1 LENIEEK
8 TCCNSRKRGVEKKN
22 NMKLIENKFR
32 KEKQIKIMSLEKNNN
47 KRKKLSEKTKG
58 KEVKDKEIKRE
69 GFEKKKK

>member
-1 LENIEEK
+1 
-8 TCCNSRKRGVEKKN
+8 
-22 NMKLIENKFR
+22 
-32 KEKQIKIMSLEKNNN
+32 MSLEKNNN

>member
-1 LENIEEK
+1 MENIEEK